1 MRSVFHLIKGD
12 MKQIYRDPML
22 LISLVGPF
30 LLILLV
36 RFILPFA
43 TAQFALGAYHEL
55 LASFFILLIPLLLGI
70 MAGFIMLDERDDKM
84 IDYFAV
90 TPLSKQGYLLYR
102 LLLPGVLTVLY
113 GYIYLEWASPVSLPI
128 LDKLLVTV
136 MLAME
141 APIICLFL
149 VAIAANKIEGLALS
163 KGVGL
168 VVFVPFIIYFVSE
181 PWNWAGGILPTFWPA
196 KLFLIEGVH
205 LMTSPFIGGLGA
217 GIHIFYIFQL
227 SKRFLRKTD

>member
-1 MRSVFHLIKGD
+1 MKSVFHLIKGD

-22 LISLVGPF
+22 LISLIGPL

-43 TAQFALGAYHEL
+43 TAQFALGAYNGL

-181 PWNWAGGILPTFWPA
+181 PWNWAVGILPTFWPA

-205 LMTSPFIGGLGA
+205 LMASLFIGVLGV
-217 GIHIFYIFQL
+217 GIHFFYIFQL